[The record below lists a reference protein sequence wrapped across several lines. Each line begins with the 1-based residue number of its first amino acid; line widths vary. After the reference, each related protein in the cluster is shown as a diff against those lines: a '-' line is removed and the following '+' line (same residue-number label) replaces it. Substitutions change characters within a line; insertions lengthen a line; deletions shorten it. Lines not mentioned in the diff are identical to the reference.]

1 MNKLEKCSTHLF
13 FSVTKAIHWLKVGT
27 NLAQV
32 FFFGVFFIIAF
43 FFIMTDTEKQD
54 RAEIE
59 AYLVS
64 TFSRVVDE
72 YGQQLDITL
81 ALPTLVE
88 LIKNGG
94 QDDPD
99 KVKSWTF

>member
-1 MNKLEKCSTHLF
+1 MQYTPFF
-13 FSVTKAIHWLKVGT
+13 FSYKGHPLVESR
-27 NLAQV
+27 NQPCPS